1 MGTQSRIFLKSKWVS
16 GYKPTQ
22 SDYEEFFD
30 SFYNISDDNIGLPNI
45 LSIDNTTNEINI
57 SSNNGESTLSLFD
70 SLIDLQKSDGFYTN
84 KLVIDNSNI
93 LLSNNNGVDNNYI
106 LVNTSDIK
114 LKTIGQIGTLWYED
128 NKEYSNGNTNID
140 S

>member
-57 SSNNGESTLSLFD
+57 SLFD

-93 LLSNNNGVDNNYI
+93 LLSNNNGVDNNY
-106 LVNTSDIK
+106 
-114 LKTIGQIGTLWYED
+114 W
-128 NKEYSNGNTNID
+128 
-140 S
+140 